1 MMVADQHLPLLAP
14 ARDTV
19 SDDFASVFEPGSR
32 AGAPKD
38 IGPSIDRIGQQP
50 MNRMVARRA
59 PLHGPAV
66 GTIDG
71 NRQVN
76 PLLPQPQGELAH
88 AANLVELAEHQRQRL
103 TDPPV
108 RVLFQAIISAAPV
121 ANRDRRVQIAARCF
135 QAQRL
140 LRTLLENRQLE
151 LAEGAFQ
158 AKQQPVVDQSRIV
171 DAVFVD
177 DQAVHEGAEFQERV
191 PIAPVAC
198 QPRRLDRQHGAGL
211 AGADRREQTLE
222 AGTELTTA
230 RPTEII
236 VDDNDV
242 LPAERAR
249 SRHQGVLPTSALRV
263 VEQLIRRRLPDV
275 DVSVA
280 RQMLRRNLIHCWPRP
295 AAPCRRRCAPPSA
308 ALLPPESV
316 VVSGCARARWPR
328 ARADRAAGG
337 RLVAPSSH
345 FPLIMLE
352 NDKDRG
358 APLIA
363 LRSPCSASSVRRGI
377 SIIVS
382 RAAQGSVI
390 QAGNSARVL
399 SGCSITK
406 WMLPPW
412 CNRRTTT
419 TRSPARGCI
428 GYWIR
433 TSKGCSWAVCRRLE
447 GHHERARVVA
457 VPSALTGGAAPEGQA
472 RRAFPARSDRLREG
486 GSRSHR

>member
-1 MMVADQHLPLLAP
+1 MVVADQHLPLLAP

-76 PLLPQPQGELAH
+76 SLLPQPQGELAH

-151 LAEGAFQ
+151 LAEGSFQ

-171 DAVFVD
+171 DAVLVD
-177 DQAVHEGAEFQERV
+177 DQAVHEGTEFQERV

-295 AAPCRRRCAPPSA
+295 AAPCRRRGAPPSA
-308 ALLPPESV
+308 ALAETSLPPESV
-316 VVSGCARARWPR
+316 VVFGCARALWLR
-328 ARADRAAGG
+328 ARADRPAGS
-337 RLVAPSSH
+337 RPVAPSSH
-345 FPLIMLE
+345 SPLINVE
-352 NDKDRG
+352 DDKDST
-358 APLIA
+358 AQLVA
-363 LRSPCSASSVRRGI
+363 LRSAYSASSVRRGV
-377 SIIVS
+377 SIIAS
-382 RAAQGSVI
+382 CAAQGSVI
-390 QAGNSARVL
+390 QAGNSARMP
-399 SGCSITK
+399 SGCSMTK
-406 WMLPPW
+406 WTLPPC
-412 CNRRTTT
+412 CNWRTTA
-419 TRSPARGCI
+419 TRSPARGC
-428 GYWIR
+428 
-433 TSKGCSWAVCRRLE
+433 
-447 GHHERARVVA
+447 
-457 VPSALTGGAAPEGQA
+457 
-472 RRAFPARSDRLREG
+472 
-486 GSRSHR
+486 